1 MTPLLLLAHLAA
13 YFGTHRPRT
22 TTERDLQDA
31 IAEAL
36 RTLPGDAVVR
46 REHALT
52 RRDRPDFY
60 VADRVPACEACSGVG
75 WTGTSP
81 SGGPTCSACAGRGVP
96 PHGGV
101 AVEVKTKGGLS
112 DLTRQVYRYA
122 ELASVSGVLVVTT
135 KNMHA
140 RLPPEAMGKPVATL
154 CLADYLL

>member
-1 MTPLLLLAHLAA
+1 MTPSILHAHLAA

-36 RTLPGDAVVR
+36 RTLPEGTRVR

-60 VADRVPACEACSGVG
+60 VVERCPACEAAERE
-75 WTGTSP
+75 T
-81 SGGPTCSACAGRGVP
+81 GGPVHCQAPSRYRGV
-96 PHGGV
+96 
-101 AVEVKTKGGLS
+101 AIEVKTKGGLS
-112 DLTRQVYRYA
+112 DLTRQVFRYA
-122 ELASVSGVLVVTT
+122 ELPAVGGVLVVTT
-135 KNMHA
+135 KNMHD
-140 RLPPEAMGKPVATL
+140 RLPAEAMGKPVAVL

>member
-1 MTPLLLLAHLAA
+1 MTPSVLHAHLAA
-13 YFGTHRPRT
+13 YFGAHRPRT

-31 IAEAL
+31 IAAAL
-36 RTLPGDAVVR
+36 RTLPGDVVIR

-60 VADRVPACEACSGVG
+60 VVERCPACEAAERE
-75 WTGTSP
+75 T
-81 SGGPTCSACAGRGVP
+81 GGPVHCQAPSRYP
-96 PHGGV
+96 GV
-101 AVEVKTKGGLS
+101 AIEVKTKGGLS

-135 KNMHA
+135 RNLHA